1 MEKKLN
7 NEYFELTI
15 TTDEKYADFI
25 SDIICG
31 ISDDGIEIDKEKI
44 IVRSENDLSLLSE
57 QLKEILNDTELK
69 NLTFKLEKKENS
81 DWVEAYKNSITPIDA
96 GEFYIHPSW
105 YESLNDK
112 INITI
117 DPALAFGSGHHATTF
132 SCLNMISKYL
142 KPEFSVIDVG
152 CGSGILA
159 LAAKKKGALSID
171 LCDTDIQA
179 TSSAKENFTLNH
191 ETFDDI
197 WEGSVGMAKKEYDF
211 VLANIIADVL
221 VMISNDLKKVT
232 KENGLIVLSG
242 ILDKK
247 LDLVTD
253 AFKDLTLSDKI
264 LKDEWVTLVYKK
276 KEING

>member
-1 MEKKLN
+1 MNK
-7 NEYFELTI
+7 EYFELTI
-15 TTDEKYADFI
+15 TTDEKYADLI
-25 SDIICG
+25 SDIVCS
-31 ISDDGIEIDKEKI
+31 ISDDGVEVDKEDI
-44 IVRSENDLSLLSE
+44 IVRSEDDLSSLQE
-57 QLKEILNDTELK
+57 QLKEILDDSGLENT
-69 NLTFKLEKKENS
+69 TFKLEKKENS
-81 DWVEAYKNSITPIDA
+81 DWVGAYKASIEPIEA

-105 YESLNDK
+105 YDEKKDK

-132 SCLNMISKYL
+132 SCLSMISKYL

-159 LAAKKKGALSID
+159 LAAKKKGALSVD

-179 TSSAKENFTLNH
+179 VQSAKENFTLNN

-197 WEGSVGMAKKEYDF
+197 WEGSVGMTKKQYDF

-221 VMISNDLKKVT
+221 VMISNDLKKAT

-247 LDLVTD
+247 ADLVID
-253 AFKDLTLSDKI
+253 AFKDLHLLDKI

-276 KEING
+276 